1 MLARLSLLPV
11 VESVDFQMS
20 FEPEMVS
27 SFLLD
32 DDSLC
37 CDWSRGRSD
46 LAGES
51 DPSPVTEDAS
61 AEPGRQ
67 FNRFEKTAKKSP
79 QKTAKKKFLKSTSRA
94 CA

>member
-61 AEPGRQ
+61 ADPGRQ
-67 FNRFEKTAKKSP
+67 SIK
-79 QKTAKKKFLKSTSRA
+79 
-94 CA
+94 